1 MRLRVS
7 KVQIE
12 KNMCL
17 SYTYLVDFKEHLKDY
32 LNEDEI
38 EQLCASFGQKEHKGL
53 ILNVDKLSPEM
64 FEKMFPNVKRHPVVK
79 NAYLFDPD
87 EYSFGKMIYHELGC
101 YYIQDPSATLVS
113 YFLDAKANMEVLD
126 MCAAP
131 GGKSIS
137 TSLLSEEKSLIYSN
151 DLSSSR
157 CSILLDNIERMGLKN
172 VVVLNIDLSKIK
184 NLENKFDAIILDA
197 PCSGS
202 GMFNKLEAMRDDW
215 TFEKVKKASIIQKEL
230 IILAY
235 SFLKEGGRLIYSTCS
250 YSKLEDE
257 DVINYLLSRSDAK
270 LVPIKDYSGFYR
282 SKEMKEAI
290 HLFPHLFPGEG
301 HFIALVEKPGNLLFK
316 RKVEEYNSFRK
327 GLDKG
332 KYIIEYHF
340 SLPFSPIMNL
350 EKISIRPGLFTT
362 YKKNGEE
369 FVSYQYS
376 HALNSNGSYPLNEDE
391 LKKYLHGET
400 LSTDSKKQ
408 YKVVSFQGINVGPCY
423 TKKGIIKNLYPKK
436 LRH

>member
-12 KNMCL
+12 KNMRL

-53 ILNVDKLSPEM
+53 VLNVDKLSPEM
-64 FEKMFPNVKRHPVVK
+64 FEKMFPNVKRHPVVE

-131 GGKSIS
+131 GGKTIS

-172 VVVLNIDLSKIK
+172 VVVLNTDLSKIK

-230 IILAY
+230 IMLAY

-257 DVINYLLSRSDAK
+257 DVINHLLSHSSAK
-270 LVPIKDYSGFYR
+270 LVPIKDYPGFYR
-282 SKEMKEAI
+282 SKVMKEAI

-301 HFIALVEKPGNLLFK
+301 HFIALVEKPGDLLPK
-316 RKVEEYNSFRK
+316 RKVEEYHSFRK

-332 KYIIEYHF
+332 KSIIEYHF

-408 YKVVSFQGINVGPCY
+408 YKVVSFEGINVGPCY